1 MVSIAARPPLAAA
14 GSTTGSLPARVTGHT
29 RQNQTHNAINVPA
42 VSARAPAPASAR
54 TSTRTSA
61 APGAPVMTATER
73 VRKSIDRSH
82 ERRSLE
88 QRTHE
93 QPQAEALGQVA
104 EDPLERLSSDL
115 TALSLQ
121 HAAAMAAAAV
131 VSTTGAAATAA
142 TPTYAA
148 AGPPA
153 AASFRTRS
161 PAPASSRS
169 VLSRGGRQHRAATAA
184 ALAGNSTVAAP
195 SGGSG
200 ATAVGGT
207 APSASAPADARRFDP
222 SLWDTGLPAQLLALR
237 DPASPVSLPPP
248 GGLPACCLPLDN
260 WKLDKLVLSLSAN
273 KATWRRSLLLF
284 EWLKATGH
292 PLDDRLC
299 TTLIRVCSDHGDA
312 VSALAVYDWMT
323 GSVSVGGAG
332 LDATAFT
339 YTAAMRAAL
348 GGGLTDR
355 ALTIWN
361 EAWRRHSSGRL
372 QMDCRLCITYL
383 ELCTRLGLTDQAL
396 AMYGAM
402 RAAPAGS
409 RMAPTVHAYTAAM
422 RAATEGGRWY
432 RALEIWAD
440 MRTAGCEPTG
450 HAYSAAISACAAAG
464 DWSRAV
470 ALFDEMTGP
479 AGIRPDVVSC
489 TALITALAAGGEADR
504 AEAVVAWML
513 ANGVRPNART
523 YTALMAALGNAK
535 RWGRAVEVL
544 ARMQTAEW
552 GGVQP
557 NAYTYSALLKS
568 LGEHGQWQLA
578 EAVFTSIERQ
588 VLGPAGAAAPPS
600 AAALNLAAALA
611 PSAGAA
617 ASIPIPAPPP
627 LPASG
632 PLATLLAQAAAAA
645 TADAMAPTYPT
656 AASPVPL
663 TAAGANMTNSA
674 TSNVESTV
682 VPDVSFA
689 AQQMTWTRPS
699 QLHGLTLD
707 LTILTAAVGDAGGGA
722 GTGTGPSR
730 RSFSLFSHPPAL
742 ASSASTAASI
752 AAAMA
757 IAEESSFSSSGRLS
771 PQLNPAG
778 AGAADS
784 ASTSAS
790 SSTSPSAAAVGVG
803 VPLPPLEHP
812 WKSALDQ
819 ASAGALAG
827 QLAAAAAVAPQGD
840 VAVGPRM
847 AVPAALAAL
856 PPLAFPVF
864 PANHHYN
871 HHHNHHNHHGASS
884 SSHSLHQGVLNEVV
898 CGALMLAY
906 ERAGKWQEAVG
917 VLLRA
922 LNLGLTPNTV
932 MYNTAISAAGKAGQ
946 LEIAEKLYSKVR
958 QPDTVTHETMI
969 AAYGMAGLPDR
980 AEAVFSAMTNAGL
993 RPRDFAFCG
1002 LIAAHSLAGNW
1013 EGAMR
1018 VRSRMRRAGVQPSVD
1033 VYNALLAACER
1044 AGHLDK
1050 ALELL
1055 GAMRREGVEANP
1067 LTGQLLALV
1076 GRQGVRNVENQQVA
1090 AAALSAAMAAYGT
1103 LLMQTGLF

>member
-14 GSTTGSLPARVTGHT
+14 GSTTGSLPARVTGPT
-29 RQNQTHNAINVPA
+29 RQNQTHNAINAPT
-42 VSARAPAPASAR
+42 VSARAPAPPSAR
-54 TSTRTSA
+54 SSTRTSA
-61 APGAPVMTATER
+61 APGASVMTATER

-82 ERRSLE
+82 ERRSME
-88 QRTHE
+88 QRAHD
-93 QPQAEALGQVA
+93 QPQAEPLGHVV

-131 VSTTGAAATAA
+131 ISTTSTAATAA
-142 TPTYAA
+142 TPSSCA
-148 AGPPA
+148 AGPA
-153 AASFRTRS
+153 ITSSYRTRS
-161 PAPASSRS
+161 PAPAATRS
-169 VLSRGGRQHRAATAA
+169 VLSRGGRQHRAAVATAA
-184 ALAGNSTVAAP
+184 ATAA
-195 SGGSG
+195 
-200 ATAVGGT
+200 
-207 APSASAPADARRFDP
+207 APSASAAGPSNSGVATAGSGTAAAAAAASPLPDARRFD
-222 SLWDTGLPAQLLALR
+222 LGLGDTGLPAQLLALR
-237 DPASPVSLPPP
+237 DPACPVSLPPP
-248 GGLPACCLPLDN
+248 GGLPTSCLPLDN

-284 EWLKATGH
+284 EWLKAAGH

-323 GSVSVGGAG
+323 GSASVGGAG
-332 LDATAFT
+332 LDATAYT

-348 GGGLTDR
+348 AGGLTDR

-361 EAWRRHSSGRL
+361 EAWRRHTSGRL

-402 RAAPAGS
+402 RAAPAGN

-432 RALEIWAD
+432 RALDIWAD
-440 MRTAGCEPTG
+440 MRAAGCEPTG

-544 ARMQTAEW
+544 ARMQTSEW

-578 EAVFTSIERQ
+578 EAVFSSIERQ
-588 VLGPAGAAAPPS
+588 VLGPAGAAAPP
-600 AAALNLAAALA
+600 AAAAINLAAALA
-611 PSAGAA
+611 PSAGPAA
-617 ASIPIPAPPP
+617 NTSTPPP
-627 LPASG
+627 PASPASG
-632 PLATLLAQAAAAA
+632 PLAALLAQAAVAA
-645 TADAMAPTYPT
+645 TVEA
-656 AASPVPL
+656 L
-663 TAAGANMTNSA
+663 TAANSA
-674 TSNVESTV
+674 AAPSVRFNAAAAESVATNTSVHHAEKTAV
-682 VPDVSFA
+682 ADVSSA

-707 LTILTAAVGDAGGGA
+707 LSALSAAAGGAGGGA
-722 GTGTGPSR
+722 GAGTGPSR
-730 RSFSLFSHPPAL
+730 RSFSLFSHPPAP

-752 AAAMA
+752 AAA
-757 IAEESSFSSSGRLS
+757 ITEESSFTSGGCSATSSGRSS
-771 PQLNPAG
+771 PQLNAT
-778 AGAADS
+778 GAADS
-784 ASTSAS
+784 ASPSFS
-790 SSTSPSAAAVGVG
+790 SSAASGGTKVQ
-803 VPLPPLEHP
+803 PPPLEHP
-812 WKSALDQ
+812 WRSALDQ
-819 ASAGALAG
+819 ASAGVLAG
-827 QLAAAAAVAPQGD
+827 QFTAAATVPPMD
-840 VAVGPRM
+840 TPMGPGM
-847 AVPAALAAL
+847 AL
-856 PPLAFPVF
+856 PPPPFPNF
-864 PANHHYN
+864 ASNHHHN
-871 HHHNHHNHHGASS
+871 HYHNHHNHHGASS
-884 SSHSLHQGVLNEVV
+884 SVHSPHHGVLNEVV

-922 LNLGLTPNTV
+922 LNLGITPNTV

-946 LEIAEKLYSKVR
+946 LEVAEKLYGKVR

-980 AEAVFSAMTNAGL
+980 AEAVFSAMTNARL

-1044 AGHLDK
+1044 AGQPDK

-1055 GAMRREGVEANP
+1055 GSMRREGVEPNA
-1067 LTGQLLALV
+1067 LTAQLLALV
-1076 GRQGVRNVENQQVA
+1076 GRQGVRSVENQQVA
-1090 AAALSAAMAAYGT
+1090 AAALSAAVAAYGT
-1103 LLMQTGLF
+1103 LLMQTGFF